1 MILNN
6 LSILPF
12 YKVTTENPTPR
23 DCEKWWA
30 YGNVW
35 PLVTPG
41 IPPIQIPGYVTN
53 FEMYAWEPNSGGP
66 FSVGAAWMQSKTVTL
81 ESGVQ
86 AYDFGAENPLSG
98 NYAGRY
104 YLMTRIDGIL
114 AVSDVF
120 TIVPSFALD
129 DYLKIEWWD
138 DEDFIMDSAA
148 IIYTNTAGVNAY
160 KNVLYLPTDLAKPDY
175 VFEEEGQTRD
185 GFFFPIKQI
194 SEKRYHFRFLAP
206 EYILDV
212 MRLIRMSDHIVITYK
227 GQVFYP
233 DTFLMTPSWEGDGQL
248 ANVECEFDTD
258 TVAKKIGRLINV

>member
-30 YGNVW
+30 YGNVF
-35 PLVTPG
+35 PLITPG
-41 IPPIQIPGYVTN
+41 VPPIQVRGVMTRCALYPY
-53 FEMYAWEPNSGGP
+53 YPNGEGGP
-66 FSVGAAWMQSKTVTL
+66 SFAAPAVKTIEMQQYSWQSERV
-81 ESGVQ
+81 
-86 AYDFGAENPLSG
+86 LSRI
-98 NYAGRY
+98 GRY
-104 YLMTRIDGIL
+104 YIQTTIDGIT

-120 TIVPSFALD
+120 TIVRDTTP
-129 DYLKIEWWD
+129 YLKLEWWD
-138 DEDFIMDSAA
+138 DNDLVIDSGA
-148 IIYTNTAGVNAY
+148 IVYTNLAGDNVY
-160 KNVLYLPTDLAKPDY
+160 KNVLYLPTDIAKPDY
-175 VFEEEGQTRD
+175 IFEEEGETRD
-185 GFFFPIKQI
+185 GYFFPIKQI

-227 GQVFYP
+227 GQTFYP

-258 TVAKKIGRLINV
+258 TVAKKIGRLFNP

>member
-12 YKVTTENPTPR
+12 YKVTAENPTPR

-35 PLVTPG
+35 PLVTSG
-41 IPPIQIPGYVTN
+41 IPPFQIPGLIGRLVLRPY
-53 FEMYAWEPNSGGP
+53 EPNTATGISTGAGSTKTIGGQTYTY
-66 FSVGAAWMQSKTVTL
+66 FNGGA
-81 ESGVQ
+81 
-86 AYDFGAENPLSG
+86 LSMT
-98 NYAGRY
+98 GRY
-104 YLMTRIDGIL
+104 YIETSIDGAP

-120 TIVPSFALD
+120 TIVPTALLGE
-129 DYLKIEWWD
+129 YLKIEWWD
-138 DEDFIMDSAA
+138 DSDFIMDGGA
-148 IIYTNTAGVNAY
+148 IVYTDAQNTNVY
-160 KNVLYLPTDLAKPDY
+160 KNVLYLPTDIAKPDY
-175 VFEEEGQTRD
+175 IFEEEGQTRD
-185 GFFFPIKQI
+185 GYFFPIKQI
-194 SEKRYHFRFLAP
+194 SEKRYRFRFLAP

-227 GQVFYP
+227 GQTFYP

-258 TVAKKIGRLINV
+258 TVAKKIGRMVNV

>member
-23 DCEKWWA
+23 DCERWWA

-41 IPPIQIPGYVTN
+41 LPPMQIPGYVN
-53 FEMYAWEPNSGGP
+53 SFDLMSWEPNWRDYP
-66 FSVGAAWMQSKTVTL
+66 TIGAVFLQSKTI
-81 ESGVQ
+81 GGQ
-86 AYDFGAENPLSG
+86 NYDFSNEYVGSWAE
-98 NYAGRY
+98 GRY
-104 YLMTRIDGIL
+104 YLATRIGGEYY
-114 AVSDVF
+114 VSDVF
-120 TIVPSFALD
+120 TIVPSFALAE
-129 DYLKIEWWD
+129 YLKIEWWD
-138 DEDFIMDSAA
+138 DEDLVLDSGA
-148 IIYTNTAGVNAY
+148 IVYTNSAGVNAY
-160 KNVLYLPTDLAKPDY
+160 KNTLYLPTDIAKPEY
-175 VFEEEGQTRD
+175 IFEEEGETRD
-185 GFFFPIKQI
+185 GYFFPIKQI

-227 GQVFYP
+227 GQEFYP
-233 DTFLMTPSWEGDGQL
+233 DTFLMTPTWEGDGQL

-258 TVAKKIGRLINV
+258 TVAKKIGRLVTI